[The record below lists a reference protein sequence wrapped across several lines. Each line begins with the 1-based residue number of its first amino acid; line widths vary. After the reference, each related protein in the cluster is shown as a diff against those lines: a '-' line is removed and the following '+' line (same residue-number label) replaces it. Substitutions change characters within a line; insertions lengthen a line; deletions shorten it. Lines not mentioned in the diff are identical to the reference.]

1 MIQSR
6 WKQGSVQLSALNS
19 VMLQDVSVNI
29 NQTTKRTFT
38 LAVIFQ
44 ASIVSRET
52 MISHG
57 HVKPKNYIC
66 VFPSDKGKSTSWTVA
81 KESSWRKV

>member
-6 WKQGSVQLSALNS
+6 WKQGSVQLSASNS
-19 VMLQDVSVNI
+19 VMLQDVSVNS
-29 NQTTKRTFT
+29 NQTAKRIFT
-38 LAVIFQ
+38 LAIIFQ

-57 HVKPKNYIC
+57 HIKPKYYIC
-66 VFPSDKGKSTSWTVA
+66 VFPSDKWKFTSWTVA
-81 KESSWRKV
+81 KESS